1 MLVWGGLR
9 MSLVNGAV
17 ARSAVD
23 SKVLSS
29 LKMAS
34 NATGV
39 DFSYLLAQASMESSL
54 KPKAEATTSSA
65 TGLFQFIDQTWL
77 QTFREHG
84 AKYGQA
90 ALATQIEVNDRG
102 RAMVRDPALRQQ
114 ILDLRKDPTLAS
126 ALGAELA
133 RDNGDVIEMKLGR
146 EAGPTELYLAHFL
159 GAGGATSFLT
169 ALGANRSETAANLF
183 PEAAAAN
190 RSIFYDAS
198 GQARSLGEVYDR
210 FAGRMA
216 REIRRFTDLPMPT
229 GAETAAAWSASFAC
243 GPAVHAPTAA
253 PRGGM
258 VEAMRAL
265 SRSGATI
272 LSPTLVATLA
282 ALPVPGSKDDPS
294 TVLARRMA
302 GLDDPGRAGEL

>member
-1 MLVWGGLR
+1 MT
-9 MSLVNGAV
+9 MVNGAV

-23 SKVLSS
+23 SRVLSG

-54 KPKAEATTSSA
+54 KPKAEAATSSA

-84 AKYGQA
+84 GKYGQA
-90 ALATQIEVNDRG
+90 ALADQIEVNANG
-102 RAMVRDPALRQQ
+102 RASVRDPALRQH

-133 RDNGDVIEMKLGR
+133 RDNGDVIETALGR
-146 EAGPTELYLAHFL
+146 EAGPTELYIAHFL
-159 GAGGATSFLT
+159 GAGGATSFLS

-190 RSIFYDAS
+190 RSIFYNAS
-198 GQARSLGEVYDR
+198 GHARSLGEVYDG

-216 REIRRFTDLPMPT
+216 REIRRFTDLPMPA
-229 GAETAAAWSASFAC
+229 GVETAAAWSTSFTC
-243 GPAVHAPTAA
+243 GPAAHATGSA
-253 PRGGM
+253 PKGGM

-265 SRSGATI
+265 TRTGATI

-294 TVLARRMA
+294 TLLARRMA
-302 GLDDPGRAGEL
+302 GLDASQRPDDL

>member
-1 MLVWGGLR
+1 MT
-9 MSLVNGAV
+9 MVNGAV

-23 SKVLSS
+23 SRVLSG

-54 KPKAEATTSSA
+54 KPRAEAATSSA

-90 ALATQIEVNDRG
+90 ALVNQIEVNANG
-102 RAMVRDPALRQQ
+102 RASVRDPALRQQ

-133 RDNGDVIEMKLGR
+133 RDNGDVIETALGR

-159 GAGGATSFLT
+159 GAGGATSFLS

-183 PEAAAAN
+183 PAAAAAN

-198 GQARSLGEVYDR
+198 GNARSLGEVYDG

-216 REIRRFTDLPMPT
+216 REIRRFTDLPMPA
-229 GAETAAAWSASFAC
+229 GPETAAAWSASFAC
-243 GPAVHAPTAA
+243 GPAHTTGPGHATGAA
-253 PRGGM
+253 PKGGM

-265 SRSGATI
+265 TRTGATI

-294 TVLARRMA
+294 TLLARRMA
-302 GLDDPGRAGEL
+302 GLDASQRSDDL

>member
-1 MLVWGGLR
+1 
-9 MSLVNGAV
+9 MSLVNGTV
-17 ARSAVD
+17 AHAAVD
-23 SKVLSS
+23 TRVLSG

-54 KPKAEATTSSA
+54 KPRAEAASSSA

-84 AKYGQA
+84 GKYGQA
-90 ALATQIEVNDRG
+90 GLANQIEVNASG
-102 RAMVRDPALRQQ
+102 RATVRDPALRQQ
-114 ILDLRKDPTLAS
+114 ILELRKDPTLAS

-133 RDNGDVIEMKLGR
+133 RDNGDVIEQTLGR

-159 GAGGATSFLT
+159 GAGGATSFLS
-169 ALGANRSETAANLF
+169 ALGQNRSEAAANLF

-198 GQARSLGEVYDR
+198 GHARSLGEVYDG
-210 FAGRMA
+210 FAGRMT
-216 REIRRFTDLPMPT
+216 REIRRFTDLPLPA
-229 GAETAAAWSASFAC
+229 GVETASAWSASFAC
-243 GPAVHAPTAA
+243 GPAARPSGAA

-265 SRSGATI
+265 TRSGTTI

-294 TVLARRMA
+294 AALARRMA
-302 GLDDPGRAGEL
+302 GLDGLQRAGEL

>member
-1 MLVWGGLR
+1 

-114 ILDLRKDPTLAS
+114 ILDLRKDPTLSS

-133 RDNGDVIEMKLGR
+133 RDNGDVIQMKLGR

-210 FAGRMA
+210 FAERMA

-229 GAETAAAWSASFAC
+229 GAEMATAWSASFAC
-243 GPAVHAPTAA
+243 GPAAHSAAHPASAA

-294 TVLARRMA
+294 TALARRMA
-302 GLDDPGRAGEL
+302 GLDDPARASEL